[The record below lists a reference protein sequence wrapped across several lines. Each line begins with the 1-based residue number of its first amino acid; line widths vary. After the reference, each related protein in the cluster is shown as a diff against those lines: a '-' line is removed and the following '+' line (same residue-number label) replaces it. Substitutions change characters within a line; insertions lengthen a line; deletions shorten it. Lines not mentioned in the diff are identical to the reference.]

1 MRTVKV
7 PGSRENSSCM
17 NECCIQGPRVKLHGA
32 SFKPVVGSGV
42 TTAVVSSSATGAITP
57 LKALTMRLVETY
69 RTVNPSRQEQ
79 QVLRRVLTQPSK
91 PAANGCVVFP
101 NPSSLFASLHT
112 LRALISPTIAIAAA
126 STTNWVTS

>member
-1 MRTVKV
+1 MKAVQQKGA
-7 PGSRENSSCM
+7 PN
-17 NECCIQGPRVKLHGA
+17 GPSVKLDGA
-32 SFKPVVGSGV
+32 SFKPVVSSGV
-42 TTAVVSSSATGAITP
+42 TTAMVSSSAAGAITP

-91 PAANGCVVFP
+91 PAANGCAVSP
-101 NPSSLFASLHT
+101 NPCGLCVCSTPSG
-112 LRALISPTIAIAAA
+112 ALILPPWHLAAA